1 MREIHDE
8 YCKDC
13 GYTASR
19 IYPSELRKPTRQ
31 VVILK
36 LTWKALGP
44 GQLAKSEYG
53 YYLTYRNIDP
63 ESRVVRW
70 YAKFEP
76 RSSHFLKQEK
86 WSQSQFFMSLED
98 AQLFCEEHAQGFEP

>member
-1 MREIHDE
+1 MLFLEFLRVNSGNQ
-8 YCKDC
+8 K
-13 GYTASR
+13 
-19 IYPSELRKPTRQ
+19 PSCN
-31 VVILK
+31 LK
-36 LTWKALGP
+36 LSWKALGP

-86 WSQSQFFMSLED
+86 WNQSQFFFSLED
-98 AQLFCEEHAQGFEP
+98 AQLFCEEHAQAFEP

>member
-1 MREIHDE
+1 MGIKNLLGIGWEAEIDE
-8 YCKDC
+8 L
-13 GYTASR
+13 TA
-19 IYPSELRKPTRQ
+19 EN
-31 VVILK
+31 LK
-36 LTWKALGP
+36 LSWKALGP

-86 WSQSQFFMSLED
+86 WSQSQFFFSLED
-98 AQLFCEEHAQGFEP
+98 AQLFCEEHAQAFEP

>member
-1 MREIHDE
+1 MNSGNLKE
-8 YCKDC
+8 
-13 GYTASR
+13 
-19 IYPSELRKPTRQ
+19 

-98 AQLFCEEHAQGFEP
+98 AQLFCEEHAQAFEP